1 MQSSNSSTCRTEP
14 LVPLGFW
21 FALLGIILIW
31 LFTALVLLT
40 LSSDKEHIERAAL
53 AGDAFGFINSLFST
67 LALMA
72 AIAGIVI
79 QGKEFRHQ
87 LEEMTK
93 SAAELEKQT
102 EIYREQ
108 LKEAK
113 QQTEVLLGQRRD
125 VEIHR
130 AIESLPFFIARLEE
144 HHDGA
149 QLTIRNHDSAVFGF
163 LAELNGWENAE
174 DSCGTM
180 LSTIMVTGEEVHQCF
195 KRPASHEE
203 ARQLPR
209 VELHIR
215 YVISTGHL
223 IREKLMIGYEIGP
236 ATSDRMDQIRY
247 LITMHESMKAIIS
260 EPHPHFGQVS
270 A

>member
-1 MQSSNSSTCRTEP
+1 M
-14 LVPLGFW
+14 PLGFW
-21 FALLGIILIW
+21 FGLLGIILIW

-40 LSSDKEHIERAAL
+40 LSSDKEHIERAAH

-108 LKEAK
+108 LEEAK
-113 QQTEVLLGQRRD
+113 QQTDVLLGQRTD

-130 AIESLPFFIARLEE
+130 AIESLPFFVARLEE
-144 HHDGA
+144 HYDGA
-149 QLTIRNHDSAVFGF
+149 QLTIRNHASAVYGF
-163 LAELNGWENAE
+163 LAELHGWEAAVYE
-174 DSCGTM
+174 CGSL
-180 LSTIMVTGEEVHQCF
+180 LSTIMVAGENVQQCF

-209 VELHIR
+209 AELHIR
-215 YVISTGHL
+215 YMISTGHL
-223 IREKLMIGYEIGP
+223 IREKLMIGYEVGP
-236 ATSDRMDQIRY
+236 ITSDRMDQIRY
-247 LITMHESMKAIIS
+247 LMTMHESMKTILS
-260 EPHPHFGQVS
+260 EPHPHFEQVS
-270 A
+270 T